1 MLKADFFESDRFTKF
16 ADEKFVLFEADFT
29 RNVDLVSSS
38 QKADNLILKNK
49 YKISSYPIIIIL
61 DKKEKI
67 IGVKKSYN
75 LMRDPSCHF
84 NFIESVIKKLT

>member
-1 MLKADFFESDRFTKF
+1 MLKEDFFESDRFTKF

-61 DKKEKI
+61 D
-67 IGVKKSYN
+67 
-75 LMRDPSCHF
+75 
-84 NFIESVIKKLT
+84 NFINLLNIKNINSQPNGTLN